1 MKSSLS
7 RGVFASLLLSAVLTG
22 CATYQKCGFK
32 GCAGDAQITAAVKT
46 EIGNHPDFGP
56 VGNFNV
62 KTLDGVV
69 YISGKVDTDLQ
80 KEAIEEALSAVPNVQ
95 RVVNSVYTNN
105 TAH

>member
-1 MKSSLS
+1 MSAFLS
-7 RGVFASLLLSAVLTG
+7 RGALAILLLSAMLSG
-22 CATYQKCGFK
+22 CATYAKCGFA
-32 GCAGDAQITAAVKT
+32 GCAGDAEITAAVKA
-46 EIGNHPDFGP
+46 EIDNHPDFGP

-80 KEAIEEALSAVPNVQ
+80 KQAVEDVLATVPNVK

-105 TAH
+105 TSH

>member
-1 MKSSLS
+1 MRITAL
-7 RGVFASLLLSAVLTG
+7 RTAVTALLLTAALSG
-22 CATYQKCGFK
+22 CATYRKCGFA
-32 GCAGDAQITAAVKT
+32 GCPGDAEITAAVNK
-46 EIGNHPDFGP
+46 EIENHPDFGP

-80 KEAIEEALSAVPNVQ
+80 KQAVEDVLSTVPNVR

-105 TAH
+105 ISH